1 MLIISPNFPPINAAD
16 MHRVRQSVGYFR
28 EMGWQP
34 TVVMVDPAASE
45 FKSDPLLEQTLPA
58 DLEIIRVRAFSTR
71 WTRKL
76 GLGNLALRSLWFY
89 RREVNAL
96 LRRRKF
102 DLIYFST
109 TMFPVLIL
117 GAYWKKRF
125 KVPYVIDMQD
135 PWHSEYYR
143 DKPAHE
149 RPPKYWLAYHLN
161 KYLEPIA
168 MRKVDGVIAVS
179 EAYNQTLRTSYPN
192 IRPENCTVI
201 PFGAFQKDMD
211 VLQNQTVPN
220 RFFRASPEFV
230 RFAYVGRAGH
240 DMRFAL
246 TQVFRA
252 FRRGLE
258 QDPALFGKVRM
269 YFIGTDYAPEHLSR
283 KTVVPV
289 AENEGVA
296 DYVTE
301 HSSRV
306 PYFTGLQ
313 ILQDADG
320 LLMPGSDDPQY
331 TASKLY
337 PYILA
342 KRPLIAVFH
351 EKSSVVGILRETN
364 AGVVVPFS
372 EGKDV
377 SETVYL
383 AWRRTLQQ
391 LPFSPPTNWQ
401 AFEPYTAREMAKKQ
415 VYFFERILSK

>member
-1 MLIISPNFPPINAAD
+1 

-34 TVVMVDPAASE
+34 TVVMVDPADSE
-45 FKSDPLLEQTLPA
+45 FKSDPLLEQTLPEQ
-58 DLEIIRVRAFSTR
+58 LEIIRVGAFSTR

-76 GLGNLALRSLWFY
+76 GLGSLALRSLWFY
-89 RREVNAL
+89 FREVNAL

-102 DLIYFST
+102 DLVYFST

-125 KVPYVIDMQD
+125 KIPYVIDMQD
-135 PWHSEYYR
+135 PWHSEYYQ

-149 RPPKYWLAYHLN
+149 RPPKYWFAYRLN
-161 KYLEPIA
+161 QYLEPIA
-168 MRKVDGVIAVS
+168 MRQVGGIIAVS
-179 EAYNQTLRTSYPN
+179 EAYHQTLQTRYPN

-201 PFGAFQKDMD
+201 PFGAFQKDLD
-211 VLQNQTVPN
+211 VLQNQIIPN
-220 RFFRASPEFV
+220 RFFRASPEFIHL
-230 RFAYVGRAGH
+230 AYVGRAGH

-252 FRRGLE
+252 FRKGLE

-269 YFIGTDYAPEHLSR
+269 YFIGTDYAPEHQSR

-301 HSSRV
+301 HPFRV
-306 PYFTGLQ
+306 PYFAGLQ
-313 ILQDADG
+313 ILRDADG
-320 LLMPGSDDPQY
+320 LLMPGSDDPRY

-342 KRPLIAVFH
+342 KRPLLAVFH
-351 EKSSVVGILRETN
+351 EKSSVVRILRETN

-372 EGKDV
+372 KGKDV
-377 SETVYL
+377 SEAVYL
-383 AWRRTLQQ
+383 AWQRILRE

-401 AFEPYTAREMAKKQ
+401 AFEPYMAREMTRKQ
-415 VYFFERILSK
+415 VYFFEYVLSKQPE